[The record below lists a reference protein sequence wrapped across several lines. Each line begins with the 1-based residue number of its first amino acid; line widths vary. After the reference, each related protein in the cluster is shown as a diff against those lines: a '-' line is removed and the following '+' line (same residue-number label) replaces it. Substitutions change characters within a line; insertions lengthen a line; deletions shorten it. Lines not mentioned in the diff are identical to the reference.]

1 MNLRDVDT
9 QRVRYDF
16 LIVDSFATR
25 AELKL
30 AAGELDAARMVL
42 EKAAAAFAVIRRFS
56 PELENADERKE
67 IEEESNQLRTRLD
80 TLHRKMHN
88 LAEPADSKLLT
99 P

>member
-9 QRVRYDF
+9 QRVRYDA

-30 AAGELDAARMVL
+30 AAGDLDAARIVL
-42 EKAAAAFAVIRRFS
+42 EKAEAAYAAIRRFS

-67 IEEESNQLRTRLD
+67 IEARLNQLRARLD
-80 TLHRKMHN
+80 TLHRKVHN